1 MEKKKSK
8 KTKGLKSENQVI
20 NLNSVKFEEEV
31 KICPLCGKPYTG
43 WGNNPSPLEMDM
55 VCDECNL
62 NVIIPL
68 RFGID
73 ITSIQKM
80 KKFNCPKILGQSP
93 NYLCGIKQEINISII
108 F

>member
-8 KTKGLKSENQVI
+8 KTTGLKSENQVI

-73 ITSIQKM
+73 IKSIQK
-80 KKFNCPKILGQSP
+80 SE
-93 NYLCGIKQEINISII
+93 EI
-108 F
+108 

>member
-1 MEKKKSK
+1 MLCLIQKFKNNSNINKNGKEKIKKDQGSQK
-8 KTKGLKSENQVI
+8 WKSVI

-31 KICPLCGKPYTG
+31 KICPLCGKPYKG

-73 ITSIQKM
+73 ITSIQK
-80 KKFNCPKILGQSP
+80 NE
-93 NYLCGIKQEINISII
+93 EI
-108 F
+108 